1 MKKLLQDTSICKY
14 LQKLGQENT
23 LSESCLQD
31 TMKFVQICLYSG
43 NEHESY
49 LASRVRIYKRLAKKT
64 SQMLPPDEMS
74 IVQDIKRCLL
84 QVLIWKGSLKKIV
97 ENYDPIQYGWL
108 FDNAENIFKPLL
120 YSGSQFPVKTPVNG
134 TSVCK
139 DERIEE
145 PPNKNNV

>member
-1 MKKLLQDTSICKY
+1 
-14 LQKLGQENT
+14 
-23 LSESCLQD
+23 
-31 TMKFVQICLYSG
+31 MKFVQICLYSG

-64 SQMLPPDEMS
+64 SQMLRPDEMS
-74 IVQDIKRCLL
+74 IVQDIKRFLL
-84 QVLIWKGSLKKIV
+84 HVLIWKGSLKKIV

-108 FDNAENIFKPLL
+108 FDNVENIFKPLL